1 MKFSRQNSERELPA
15 TLIIFGLKKIE
26 HVREAIFLGVIGNE
40 NMTWE
45 KHISTDLLS
54 KMARYIGIMYKL
66 KRILPLQTRI
76 QIYHIVLS
84 SRILITVR

>member
-1 MKFSRQNSERELPA
+1 MIFSRQSSEKELPA
-15 TLIIFGLKKIE
+15 PLIISTKKIE
-26 HVREAIFLGVIGNE
+26 HVREGRFLGVVVDE

-45 KHISTDLLS
+45 KQINALLS
-54 KMARYIGIMYKL
+54 KMARYTGIMYKL